1 MSLVV
6 SSPRRRSHLRDKK
19 IKEWDRFY
27 HSGHKLFCCLT
38 ERERW
43 EGRKQIKLNK
53 KHRSCPPF
61 LDSISRFSVWLCF
74 SRSVGVCVERVCVC
88 LLHCAAVESPSL
100 SQLLLLFGGHR
111 ILLAFFC
118 FYFLSF
124 FFLIMLGVP
133 EWKWTDRGG
142 KGRDYVCDRRAKRA
156 AVSQTEKSES
166 SPHPWPCAC
175 LWSS

>member
-1 MSLVV
+1 MSV
-6 SSPRRRSHLRDKK
+6 SVQLFLSFMFSGTATGCNFLFFSLKTPPFRMLSWHLSLGSCPCLDQDGSDVTCGFLSEETVTFERQKNK
-19 IKEWDRFY
+19 KEWDRFY

-43 EGRKQIKLNK
+43 EGRKQIKLTK

-118 FYFLSF
+118 FYFLTF
-124 FFLIMLGVP
+124 FF
-133 EWKWTDRGG
+133 
-142 KGRDYVCDRRAKRA
+142 
-156 AVSQTEKSES
+156 
-166 SPHPWPCAC
+166 
-175 LWSS
+175 